1 MLADT
6 TWLETSSAMLGNCW
20 AMRGAAGY
28 ITVAL
33 ARPVRPSEFVVQHA
47 PVPITIDSGSILD
60 SGLIAP

>member
-1 MLADT
+1 MLPDT

-28 ITVAL
+28 ITIAL

-47 PVPITIDSGSILD
+47 PVPITIDSGRY
-60 SGLIAP
+60 